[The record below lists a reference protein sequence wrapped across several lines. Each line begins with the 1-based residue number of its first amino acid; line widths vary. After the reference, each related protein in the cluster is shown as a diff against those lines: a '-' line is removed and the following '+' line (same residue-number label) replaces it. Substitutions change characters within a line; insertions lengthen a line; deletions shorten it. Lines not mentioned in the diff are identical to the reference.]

1 MKKRIG
7 RLVLSAIL
15 VCGGM
20 STFLAGAAFAE
31 EPYVQFLNSLRENRY
46 FDMAEAYLGRL
57 SQDSQVSADFKQR
70 LPYERAVT
78 LIQGSTTIANHEARG
93 KQLDRAEAFIKEFVA
108 KNAQHPLKIKA
119 NSQLGNLLQLRASS
133 NVKRANMPSQ
143 SSRKAELL
151 EAARKH
157 YLESHK
163 VFMVSKEAIKQQLEG
178 MKAAL
183 DPKTQQKEIAVRNEL
198 RKDYLQLQLLGALI
212 LEETA
217 DTLEPGNDEYKKYLT
232 DAAKQF
238 DEIYTKYRSLN
249 AGVYSRVYQ
258 GRCYKKLGQFKEALG
273 YLNEILQQPDNPAF
287 RDVKTTALVLA
298 MECWLDESQ
307 KKYAQAVQQGDEW
320 VGDMRPNETN
330 RPEWLQLRL
339 LLADAHLL
347 YSAKLKAENPSDK
360 QVRRSQ
366 IEARKLARDVARFT
380 GEYQDQARALLA
392 KMPGG
397 DTTADEPEGA
407 PETFAE
413 AKDAAKEAIDSWST
427 AKLVL
432 QVVPGRLQEET
443 NAEVKQELQ
452 KQLTEA
458 EKKVASSLPR
468 AIELYRLALQ
478 FVDDE
483 TPVGD
488 IQNVYYYM
496 AFCNYQLKEYYDA
509 AMLGEF
515 LARRYPE
522 STGAKQ
528 GAKIA
533 LSAYHQLLLIKA
545 PADRDFENSRLASV
559 AQYMVESWPE
569 SPETIDARVKLIPE
583 LLKAGNVEEAITY
596 IKALPEKHTS
606 RADMELRVGREIWR
620 QYRVQAKRFRALQ
633 EESPGAAEL
642 ETIKQQMADNR
653 ELAAEYLEQGLGRLG
668 GSVKPSAALALSVLA
683 LSQYHVE
690 AGSPEKAVSQ
700 MEAPGT
706 GVLAIAQDTIQKGT
720 ALFGSEAMFR
730 RFSQDSH
737 MLGLRA
743 YIGTLPNSKDPAQNI
758 QKAKNVMASLK
769 KLVGDTPQG
778 SETLVSIY
786 YSLARDLES
795 QLSLSET
802 AEEKKT
808 LARGF
813 ETFLEEVGR
822 NSNEFNVKN
831 WVAETLYSVG
841 KGFDT
846 DSKKLTSEA
855 KDYYGKSIKSYEAI
869 VSTAKSNPK
878 FLNVD
883 PAQSQRIA
891 LSLQLRLAKA
901 KRQLRDYQGAIDLF
915 HEILVSKGTMLDVQI
930 EAARTYQLWGD
941 DPQLSTSKREQQ
953 YLKAIAGGFPN
964 EKTKR
969 NTVWGWNQLGKIT
982 GRYLP
987 KFEGQFH
994 EARYNMAV
1002 CRYKYALR
1010 KKANSADRKKYMG
1023 YAKTEVMNTHRLY
1036 PKMGGEQWQSRYN
1049 TLLMRIQKE
1058 LGEKTTGLPKSA
1070 S

>member
-1 MKKRIG
+1 MKKNSG
-7 RLVLSAIL
+7 RLVLLVML
-15 VCGGM
+15 VCGGF
-20 STFLAGAAFAE
+20 STVLVGQAGAE

-46 FDMAEAYLGRL
+46 FDMAEEYLSRL
-57 SQDSQVSADFKQR
+57 AEDPQISADFKQR

-108 KNAQHPLKIKA
+108 ENAQHPLKIKA

-133 NVKRANMPSQ
+133 NVTRANTPSQ
-143 SSRKAELL
+143 RSRKAELL
-151 EAARKH
+151 AAGRKH

-163 VFMVSKEAIKQQLEG
+163 VFMISKEAIKKQLEG
-178 MKAAL
+178 MKGAL
-183 DPKTQQKEIAVRNEL
+183 DPKTQQKEIAVRNEF

-217 DTLEPGNDEYKKYLT
+217 DTVEPGTEEYKKYLN

-258 GRCYKKLGQFKEALG
+258 GRCYKKLGQLKEALG

-287 RDVKTTALVLA
+287 REVKTTALVLA
-298 MECWLDESQ
+298 MECWLHESQ
-307 KKYAQAVQQGDEW
+307 KKYAQAVAQGDEW

-330 RPEWLQLRL
+330 HPDWLQLRL
-339 LLADAHLL
+339 LLAEGHLF
-347 YSAKLKAENPSDK
+347 YAAKLKGENPRDK
-360 QVRRSQ
+360 QVRRSEIQ
-366 IEARKLARDVARFT
+366 ARKLARDVARFS
-380 GEYQDQARALLA
+380 GDYKEQAQALLA

-397 DTTADEPEGA
+397 DNTAETPEDD

-413 AKDAAKEAIDSWST
+413 AKDAAKEAIDGWST

-443 NAEVKQELQ
+443 NVEVKQELQ
-452 KQLTEA
+452 KQLAKA
-458 EKKVASSLPR
+458 ETKVASSLPR
-468 AIELYRLALQ
+468 AVELYRLALG

-488 IQNVYYYM
+488 IQTVYYYM
-496 AFCNYQLKEYYDA
+496 AFCNYQMKEFYDA

-522 STGAKQ
+522 STGAKS

-533 LSAYHQLLLIKA
+533 LSAYHNLLLLKA

-559 AQYMVESWPE
+559 AQYMVDSWPE

-583 LLKAGNVEEAITY
+583 LLKAGNVQLAITY
-596 IKALPEKHTS
+596 IKALPEKHQS

-620 QYRVQAKRFRALQ
+620 QYRVQAKRFRTLQ
-633 EESPGAAEL
+633 EESPGVDEL
-642 ETIKQQMADNR
+642 NTMKQQMTDTR
-653 ELAAEYLEQGLGRLG
+653 ELAAEYLQQGLSRVGK
-668 GSVKPSAALALSVLA
+668 STKPSAALALSVLA

-690 AGSPEKAVSQ
+690 VNEPEKAVSQ
-700 MEAPGT
+700 MEAPGM
-706 GVLAIAQDTIQKGT
+706 GVLAIAQDPKGKD
-720 ALFGSEAMFR
+720 LFGNNEAMFS

-743 YIGTLPNSKDPAQNI
+743 YIGVLPDSKNPEQTI
-758 QKAKNVMASLK
+758 EKAKKVMKSLEQRVSK
-769 KLVGDTPQG
+769 
-778 SETLVSIY
+778 ETLVSIY
-786 YSLARDLES
+786 YSLARNLES
-795 QLSLSET
+795 QLALSET
-802 AEEKKT
+802 DAEKKT
-808 LARGF
+808 LAQGF
-813 ETFLEEVGR
+813 ETFLDEVG
-822 NSNEFNVKN
+822 NASNEFNVKN
-831 WVAETLYSVG
+831 WVAETLYGLG

-846 DSKKLTSEA
+846 DSKKLTAEA
-855 KDYYGKSIKSYEAI
+855 KQYYDKSIKSYEAI
-869 VSTAKSNPK
+869 VSRGKADPK
-878 FLNVD
+878 FLNPD

-901 KRQLRDYQGAIDLF
+901 KRQLRDYQGALDLL
-915 HEILVSKGTMLDVQI
+915 HEILVSKSTMLDVQI

-941 DPQLSTSKREQQ
+941 DTQLASSKREQQ
-953 YLKAIAGGFPN
+953 YLNAIAGGFPN
-964 EKTKR
+964 TKTKR
-969 NTVWGWNQLGKIT
+969 NTVWGWSQLGKVT

-987 KFEGQFH
+987 KFQSQFH

-1010 KKANSADRKKYMG
+1010 KKAKSADRKKYMG
-1023 YAKTEVMNTHRLY
+1023 YAKAELMNTYKLY
-1036 PKMGGEQWQSRYN
+1036 PKMGGKLWQPRYN
-1049 TLLMRIQKE
+1049 SLLMRIQKE
-1058 LGEKTTGLPKSA
+1058 LGEKATGLPKA
-1070 S
+1070 AT

>member
-7 RLVLSAIL
+7 RLLLSAML
-15 VCGGM
+15 VCGGV
-20 STFLAGAAFAE
+20 STFLAAVAVAE
-31 EPYVQFLNSLRENRY
+31 EPYVQFLNSLRDNRY
-46 FDMAEAYLGRL
+46 FDMAEAYLSRL
-57 SQDSQVSADFKQR
+57 SEDPQVSADFKQR

-93 KQLDRAEAFIKEFVA
+93 KQLDQAEAFIKEFVA
-108 KNAQHPLKIKA
+108 NNAQHPLKIKA

-151 EAARKH
+151 AEARKH
-157 YLESHK
+157 YVESHK
-163 VFMVSKEAIKQQLEG
+163 VFMVSKEAIKTQLEG

-217 DTLEPGNDEYKKYLT
+217 DTLEPGSDEYKKYLT

-238 DEIYTKYRSLN
+238 DEVYTKYRSLN

-258 GRCYKKLGQFKEALG
+258 GRCYKKLGQLKEALG

-330 RPEWLQLRL
+330 RPEWLELRL
-339 LLADAHLL
+339 LLAEAHLL
-347 YSAKLKAENPSDK
+347 YSGKLKAENPNDK

-366 IEARKLARDVARFT
+366 IEARKLARDVARFS

-397 DTTADEPEGA
+397 DPTVDDPEET

-413 AKDAAKEAIDSWST
+413 AKDAAKEAIDGWST

-483 TPVGD
+483 TPVGE
-488 IQNVYYYM
+488 IQTIYYYM
-496 AFCNYQLKEYYDA
+496 AFCNYQMKEYYDA

-533 LSAYHQLLLIKA
+533 LSAYHQLLLLKS
-545 PADRDFENSRLASV
+545 PADRDFENARLASV

-583 LLKAGNVEEAITY
+583 LLKAGDVEEAITY
-596 IKALPEKHTS
+596 IKALPEKHQS

-620 QYRVQAKRFRALQ
+620 QYRVQSKKYRALQ

-642 ETIKQQMADNR
+642 EAIKQQMTAQR
-653 ELAAEYLEQGLGRLG
+653 EQAAEYLQQGLSRLS

-690 AGSPEKAVSQ
+690 AGAPEKAVSQ

-706 GVLAIAQDTIQKGT
+706 GVLAIAQATVQNGT
-720 ALFGSEAMFR
+720 ALFGSEASFR

-743 YIGTLPNSKDPAQNI
+743 YIGTLPGSKDPAQNI
-758 QKAKNVMASLK
+758 QKAKDVMASLK

-795 QLSLSET
+795 QLALSET
-802 AEEKKT
+802 VEEKKT

-822 NSNEFNVKN
+822 NSSEFNVKN

-846 DSKKLTSEA
+846 DSKELTPEA
-855 KDYYGKSIKSYEAI
+855 KQYYDKSIKSYEAI

-878 FLNVD
+878 FLNSD
-883 PAQSQRIA
+883 PAQSQRIE

-901 KRQLRDYQGAIDLF
+901 KRQLRDYQGAIELF
-915 HEILVSKGTMLDVQI
+915 HQILVSKSTMLDVQI
-930 EAARTYQLWGD
+930 EAADTYRRWGD
-941 DPQLSTSKREQQ
+941 DSQPASKREQL

-964 EKTKR
+964 DKTKR
-969 NTVWGWNQLGKIT
+969 NTVWGWNQLAKVT

-994 EARYNMAV
+994 EARYNMAL
-1002 CRYKYALR
+1002 CRYRYALC
-1010 KKANSADRKKYMG
+1010 KKASSTDRKKYMG

>member
-1 MKKRIG
+1 MKKNCG
-7 RLVLSAIL
+7 QLALLAMLVW
-15 VCGGM
+15 GGM
-20 STFLAGAAFAE
+20 STFLAGVAVAE

-46 FDMAEAYLGRL
+46 FDMAEEYLSRL
-57 SQDSQVSADFKQR
+57 ADDPQVSADFKQR

-93 KQLDRAEAFIKEFVA
+93 KQLDRAEAFIKEFVG
-108 KNAQHPLKIKA
+108 KNTDHPLKTKA

-133 NVKRANMPSQ
+133 NVKRANTPSQ

-151 EAARKH
+151 AAARKH

-163 VFMVSKEAIKQQLEG
+163 VFMVSKETIKKQLEG

-217 DTLEPGNDEYKKYLT
+217 DTLEPGSAEYKKYLN

-258 GRCYKKLGQFKEALG
+258 GRCYKKLGQLKESLG
-273 YLNEILQQPDNPAF
+273 YLNEILQQPENPAF
-287 RDVKTTALVLA
+287 REVKTTALVLA

-307 KKYAQAVQQGDEW
+307 KKYAQAVTQGDEW

-330 RPEWLQLRL
+330 NPEWLQLRL
-339 LLADAHLL
+339 LLAEAHLL
-347 YSAKLKAENPSDK
+347 YSGKLKAENPSDK

-366 IEARKLARDVARFT
+366 IQARKLARDVARFS
-380 GEYQDQARALLA
+380 GDYQDQARALLS

-397 DTTADEPEGA
+397 DTTADAPEEA

-413 AKDAAKEAIDSWST
+413 AKDAAKEAIDGWST

-443 NAEVKQELQ
+443 NAEVKAELQ

-468 AIELYRLALQ
+468 AVELYRLALQ
-478 FVDDE
+478 FVDKE
-483 TPVGD
+483 TPAGD
-488 IQNVYYYM
+488 IQTVYYYM
-496 AFCNYQLKEYYDA
+496 AFCNYQMKEFYDA

-533 LSAYHQLLLIKA
+533 LSAYHQLLLLKA

-559 AQYMVESWPE
+559 AQFMVESWPE

-583 LLKAGNVEEAITY
+583 LLKAGNVQEAITH
-596 IKALPEKHTS
+596 IKALPEKHQS

-620 QYRVQAKRFRALQ
+620 QYRVQAKRFRGLQ

-642 ETIKQQMADNR
+642 ETLKQEMTDSR
-653 ELAAEYLEQGLGRLG
+653 ELAAEYLQQGLGRLG
-668 GSVKPSAALALSVLA
+668 ESAKPSAALALSVLA

-690 AGSPEKAVSQ
+690 AGAPEKAVSQ

-706 GVLAIAQDTIQKGT
+706 GVLAIAQQNVAKGT
-720 ALFGSEAMFR
+720 TLFGSEAMFR

-743 YIGTLPNSKDPAQNI
+743 YIGTLPGSKDPAQNI

-769 KLVGDTPQG
+769 TLVGSSPKG

-795 QLSLSET
+795 QLALSKT
-802 AEEKKT
+802 VAEKKT
-808 LARGF
+808 LAQGF

-846 DSKKLTSEA
+846 DSKKLTAEA
-855 KDYYGKSIKSYEAI
+855 KQYYDKSVKGYEAI

-878 FLNVD
+878 FLSPD
-883 PAQSQRIA
+883 PVQSQRIE
-891 LSLQLRLAKA
+891 LSLQLRLAKV
-901 KRQLRDYQGAIDLF
+901 KKQLRDYQGAIDLF
-915 HEILVSKGTMLDVQI
+915 HEILVSKSTMLDVQI

-941 DPQLSTSKREQQ
+941 NELSTSKREQQ

-964 EKTKR
+964 TKTKR
-969 NTVWGWNQLGKIT
+969 NTVWGWSQLGKVT

-987 KFEGQFH
+987 KFQEQFH
-994 EARYNMAV
+994 EARYKMAV
-1002 CRYKYALR
+1002 CRYKYALC
-1010 KKANSADRKKYMG
+1010 KKAKSADRKKYMR
-1023 YAKTEVMNTHRLY
+1023 YAKTEVMNTYKLY
-1036 PKMGGEQWQSRYN
+1036 PAMGGELWQPRYN
-1049 TLLMRIQKE
+1049 NLLMRIQKE
-1058 LGEKTTGLPKSA
+1058 LGEKATGLPKSA
-1070 S
+1070 T